1 MFGNNHFLFGS
12 AYFWLC
18 LPLTVCL
25 ALAPRYLA
33 KALKFGFAP
42 DDIDIM
48 RYIRKQS
55 RDRNIVNEVFF
66 RGSPAQPQRG
76 DRRASVLSRS
86 TYRTGSTVSLPAQAS
101 VDHRSAS
108 RTDMSTGLRTVYRGF
123 DFSIEEDGVAVQR
136 MQTNLSERRQSNR
149 NLASPAR
156 SWGRSTRGSHL
167 FSVRPGF
174 LRKKA
179 SRKENND

>member
-1 MFGNNHFLFGS
+1 MFGNNHFLFQS

-55 RDRNIVNEVFF
+55 RDRNIANEVFF
-66 RGSPAQPQRG
+66 RGSPAQQE

-86 TYRTGSTVSLPAQAS
+86 TYRTESTVSLPGRPS
-101 VDHRSAS
+101 LDHRSAS

-136 MQTNLSERRQSNR
+136 MQTNLSERRQSSR
-149 NLASPAR
+149 NLAPPAR
-156 SWGRSTRGSHL
+156 PQGRSTRGSHL

-179 SRKENND
+179 SRKDNND